1 MNSKICGIKNKT
13 ILNYILSHPY
23 PPKLVGF
30 ICNYKKSSRFIELDK
45 LKKLLQTKKKFSKY
59 VAVLVK
65 PTHRELKELSGLP
78 FDYFQ
83 IYGMKLNEIK
93 LIKKKYKQKII
104 VAITI
109 GKKSDTRKYLKYLN
123 YSSIILFDSKGYEK
137 SLSFNHS
144 YLKNLPSRLN
154 FMVAGNFKP
163 NDDFKIFKKQFKYI
177 DISGGV
183 ESKNGI
189 KDKIK
194 INQFLVNIKNTNDQD

>member
-13 ILNYILSHPY
+13 ILNYILSHSY

-30 ICNYKKSSRFIELDK
+30 ICNYKKSSRFIELEK
-45 LKKLLQTKKKFSKY
+45 LKKLLQTKKKVSKY

-65 PTHRELKELSGLP
+65 PTHRELKELSDLP

-83 IYGMKLNEIK
+83 IYGMKPNEIK

-109 GKKSDTRKYLKYLN
+109 EKKSDTRKYLKYLN

-163 NDDFKIFKKQFKYI
+163 NDDFKIFKKQYKYI

-183 ESKNGI
+183 EYKNGI
-189 KDKIK
+189 KDKSK